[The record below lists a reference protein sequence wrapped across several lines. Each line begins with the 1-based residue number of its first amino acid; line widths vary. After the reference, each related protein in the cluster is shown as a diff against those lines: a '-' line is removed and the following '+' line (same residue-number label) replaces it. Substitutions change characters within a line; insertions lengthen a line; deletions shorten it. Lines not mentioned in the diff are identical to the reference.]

1 MGMAEAILLTIATA
15 ATPLLL
21 AAIGELVVERSGV
34 LNLGVEGMMLMGAV
48 VAFGAA
54 LTSGN
59 AWIGILAGGLAGM
72 VFSLLFGF
80 LALALVTNQV
90 ATGLALTL
98 LGIGLSGMI
107 GEAFV
112 GQPGVKLGVLDI
124 PVLTDIP
131 LVGQLLFG
139 QDPMFYISLLLT
151 AGVMWFLFRTRA
163 GLTLRSVGD
172 SHSSAHALGIKV
184 ITIRYM
190 AVMFGGFCAG
200 LAGAQ
205 LSLVYTTQWIE
216 NMTAGRG
223 WIALALVVFAS
234 WRPWR
239 VLAGAY
245 LFGAL
250 TIAQLHI
257 QATNLADLSGLP
269 GPLYW
274 LAGLIKAIP
283 SQFLSSLP
291 YLATIVVLVLISRN
305 RRLTMMNTPA
315 SLGLPFVPDR

>member
-21 AAIGELVVERSGV
+21 AAIGELVVERAGV
-34 LNLGVEGMMLMGAV
+34 LNLGVEGMMVMGAV
-48 VAFGAA
+48 TGFGVAFMTGSPWLGVFAAIAVGA
-54 LTSGN
+54 L
-59 AWIGILAGGLAGM
+59 
-72 VFSLLFGF
+72 FSLLFGF
-80 LALALVTNQV
+80 LALTLVTNQV

-98 LGIGLSGMI
+98 LGLGVSGMA
-107 GEAFV
+107 GESFT
-112 GQPGVKLGVLDI
+112 GLPGVKLGNLDI
-124 PVLTDIP
+124 PYLSDIP
-131 LVGQLLFG
+131 LIGRFLFA
-139 QDPMFYISLLLT
+139 QDPLFYISILLT

-172 SHSSAHALGIKV
+172 NHGSAHALGIRV
-184 ITIRYM
+184 VAIRYL
-190 AVMFGGFCAG
+190 AVMFGGACAG
-200 LAGAQ
+200 LAGAH
-205 LSLVYTTQWIE
+205 LSLVYTPQWIE

-245 LFGAL
+245 LFGAVS
-250 TIAQLHI
+250 IGQLHA
-257 QATNLADLSGLP
+257 QAFGLS
-269 GPLYW
+269 
-274 LAGLIKAIP
+274 IP
-283 SQFLSSLP
+283 SQLLSALP

-315 SLGLPFVPDR
+315 SLGRPFVPDR

>member
-48 VAFGAA
+48 TAFGVA
-54 LTSGN
+54 LLTGN
-59 AWIGILAGGLAGM
+59 AWLGVLAGALAGTA
-72 VFSLLFGF
+72 FSLLFGV
-80 LALALVTNQV
+80 LALTLVTNQV

-107 GEAFV
+107 GVAFV
-112 GQPGVKLGVLDI
+112 GQPGVKLEAISI
-124 PVLTDIP
+124 PGLTELP
-131 LVGQLLFG
+131 LVGRLVFG
-139 QDPMFYISLLLT
+139 QDPMFYIAILLT

-184 ITIRYM
+184 IAIRYM
-190 AVMFGGFCAG
+190 AVMFGGACAG

-245 LFGAL
+245 LFGAI

-269 GPLYW
+269 APLYW
-274 LAGLIKAIP
+274 FAGVVKSVP
-283 SQFLSSLP
+283 SQFLSALP
-291 YLATIVVLVLISRN
+291 YLATVIVLVLISRN

-315 SLGLPFVPDR
+315 SLGRPFVPDR